1 MTDHNEYV
9 QMTVTSGVK
18 PLELRYT
25 PISDCYSKMPVA
37 YRTATRINSV
47 AAGVLSPAEYAVSLE
62 ATREGIDLACWN
74 IAEAMRH
81 LKVFEQAGRHVAYI
95 SVRCPVALAANGRL
109 EETMQRLL
117 TENHCGT
124 PEKICLEFPPTILHH
139 PTETLRTAML
149 DMKLMHVRTMMSG
162 CGGSDCPMA
171 NLLAVP
177 MERVLLTPTVTRL
190 AGSRGDPT
198 VLPSLVQ
205 YLHSMRVEILAEGA
219 ENDAQI
225 QVLNRAGCAG
235 YIAAD
240 TYQGAAERS
249 KRDMTLESAVAQR
262 EE

>member
-1 MTDHNEYV
+1 MTDRNEYV
-9 QMTVTSGVK
+9 RMTVASGVK

-25 PISDCYSKMPVA
+25 PINGCYSKMPVA
-37 YRTATRINSV
+37 YRTYTRINSV
-47 AAGVLSPAEYAVSLE
+47 SAGVLEPEQYAVSLE
-62 ATREGIDLACWN
+62 ATREGIDLACWS

-81 LKVFEQAGRHVAYI
+81 LRVFEAAGRHVAYI
-95 SVRCPVALAANGRL
+95 SVRCPVALAANGGL
-109 EETMQRLL
+109 EATMKRLL
-117 TENHCGT
+117 TENNCNT
-124 PEKICLEFPPTILHH
+124 PEKICLEFSPAILQH

-177 MERVLLTPTVTRL
+177 MERVLLVPSLTRL

-198 VLPSLVQ
+198 VLPSLMQ
-205 YLHSMRVEILAEGA
+205 YLHSMRLEILAEGA

-225 QVLNRAGCAG
+225 QILNRADCAG

-240 TYQGAAERS
+240 SYQGSAGRP
-249 KRDMTLESAVAQR
+249 KRDMSLESAVAQK

>member
-1 MTDHNEYV
+1 MTDRNEYV
-9 QMTVTSGVK
+9 QMTVASGVK

-25 PISDCYSKMPVA
+25 PINDCYSKMPVA

-47 AAGVLSPAEYAVSLE
+47 AAGVLEPAEYAASLE
-62 ATREGIDLACWN
+62 ATREGIDLACWG

-95 SVRCPVALAANGRL
+95 AVRCPVALAANGSL
-109 EETMQRLL
+109 EETMQRLF
-117 TENHCGT
+117 TENNCGT
-124 PEKICLEFPPTILHH
+124 PDKICLEFPAAVLHH
-139 PTETLRTAML
+139 PTETLRKAML

-162 CGGSDCPMA
+162 CGASDCPMA

-177 MERVLLTPTVTRL
+177 VERVLLTPPVTRL

-198 VLPSLVQ
+198 LVQ
-205 YLHSMRVEILAEGA
+205 YLHSMRAEIVAEGA

-240 TYQGAAERS
+240 TYQGAAGRS
-249 KRDMTLESAVAQR
+249 KRDMTLESAVAQK